1 MKKLPLRRNRS
12 KAAVGSEMTLVGHL
26 SELRSRLIRAVLAI
40 VVGSVLVWIF
50 NKRIINVLEA
60 PYCDLLES
68 KGRTDCEFLIRRPL
82 ENFSVVLSISGYG
95 GLILAMPVV
104 LYQLARFVLPGLYP
118 QEKRMLIPFVAASFM
133 LLLAGITGGYFLMP
147 KTLSVL
153 ASFGP
158 DSFVPLFEPGEYF
171 SFFIKMLLAF
181 GLAAETPLV
190 LVFLQL
196 IGVVKPQTLRSNR
209 RIAAVVVIFMAA
221 VITPTGD
228 PFTLLVVAIPMYV
241 FFEISILIGGRLV
254 KGRHVRIEA

>member
-1 MKKLPLRRNRS
+1 
-12 KAAVGSEMTLVGHL
+12 MTLVGHL
-26 SELRSRLIRAVLAI
+26 SELRTRLIRAVLAI
-40 VVGSVLVWIF
+40 VLGSLLVYVL
-50 NKRIINVLEA
+50 NNRIIHVLQA

-68 KGRTDCEFLIRRPL
+68 KGRTDCEFLIRKPL

-118 QEKRMLIPFVAASFM
+118 QEKRMLIPFVSASF
-133 LLLAGITGGYFLMP
+133 LLLMGGIAGGYFLMP

-196 IGVVKPQTLRSNR
+196 IGVLKPQTLRSNR
-209 RIAAVVVIFMAA
+209 RIAAVVVVFLAA

-228 PFTLLVVAIPMYV
+228 PFTLLVVAIPMY
-241 FFEISILIGGRLV
+241 FFYEISIVIGWRLV

>member
-1 MKKLPLRRNRS
+1 MKLPLRRGRS
-12 KAAVGSEMTLVGHL
+12 KEAVGSEMSLVGHL
-26 SELRSRLIRAVLAI
+26 AELRTRLIRAVLAI
-40 VVGSVLVWIF
+40 VIGAIVVYLL
-50 NKRIINVLEA
+50 NERIIHVLQA

-68 KGRTDCEFLIRRPL
+68 DGRTDCVFQIRRPL
-82 ENFSVVLSISGYG
+82 DSFSVVLSISGYG
-95 GLILAMPVV
+95 GLMLAMPVV

-118 QEKRMLIPFVAASFM
+118 QEKRMLIPFVTASF
-133 LLLAGITGGYFLMP
+133 LLLMGGITGGYFLMP

-158 DSFVPLFEPGEYF
+158 DSFTPLFEPGEYF

-196 IGVVKPQTLRSNR
+196 IGILKPQTLRSNR
-209 RIAAVVVIFMAA
+209 RIAAVVVVFLAA
-221 VITPTGD
+221 IITPTGD
-228 PFTLLVVAIPMYV
+228 PFTLLVVAVPMYI
-241 FFEISILIGGRLV
+241 FYEISILIGWRLV